1 MELAGETR
9 EKGALRGSNYSTTQ
23 VDIDI
28 GLYMTSGNINLQLG
42 TFAFSELL
50 ATPR

>member
-9 EKGALRGSNYSTTQ
+9 PKGALRGSNYSTTQ
-23 VDIDI
+23 VDIDF
-28 GLYMTSGNINLQLG
+28 GLYMTSGSINLD

-50 ATPR
+50 ARPR